1 VAVGLEAFDQVEIDF
16 GGVTDVGQGFV
27 DELFRVWAGEHP
39 GTRLIP
45 LKMSPNVRRMVQRG
59 GLPG

>member
-1 VAVGLEAFDQVEIDF
+1 
-16 GGVTDVGQGFV
+16 V

-45 LKMSPNVRRMVQRG
+45 LEMSPNVRRMVQRG